1 MVVGNEKRYDSS
13 VRGSVVRVWIV
24 CMLKLNQNN
33 GKLGNVVHVRR
44 HLNGQ
49 CYGYVNGVESVNTAV
64 RIVNVSIGQYI
75 KETVIVG
82 YIAVL
87 GVLSMALS

>member
-1 MVVGNEKRYDSS
+1 M
-13 VRGSVVRVWIV
+13 
-24 CMLKLNQNN
+24 
-33 GKLGNVVHVRR
+33 RR

-64 RIVNVSIGQYI
+64 RIVNVSIGHCI

-82 YIAVL
+82 QSAVL
-87 GVLSMALS
+87 GVLTMALS